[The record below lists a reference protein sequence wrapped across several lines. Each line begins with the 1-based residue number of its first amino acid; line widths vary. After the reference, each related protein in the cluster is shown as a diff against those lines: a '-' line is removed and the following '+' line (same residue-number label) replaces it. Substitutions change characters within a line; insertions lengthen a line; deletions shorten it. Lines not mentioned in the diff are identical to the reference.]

1 MAIITMTFSGYTGV
15 KISSHRPKAH
25 IFVFTGNR
33 ELLAKMSLVWGVT
46 SFYYDSMISTDQTIS
61 DIRDI
66 LVEQKYV
73 KEGDLIINIA
83 SMPISEKGMTNMLK
97 LSQV

>member
-1 MAIITMTFSGYTGV
+1 M
-15 KISSHRPKAH
+15 KISSHRPKSH

-61 DIRDI
+61 DLRDI
-66 LVEQKYV
+66 L
-73 KEGDLIINIA
+73 KEKGFVDNGDLIINIA
-83 SMPISEKGMTNMLK
+83 SMPISEKGMTNMIK
-97 LSQV
+97 LSSV